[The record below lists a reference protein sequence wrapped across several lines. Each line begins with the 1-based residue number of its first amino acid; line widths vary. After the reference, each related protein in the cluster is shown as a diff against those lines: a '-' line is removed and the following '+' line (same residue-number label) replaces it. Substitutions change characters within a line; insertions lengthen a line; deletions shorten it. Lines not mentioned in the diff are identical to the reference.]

1 MHIIKFTQEQI
12 ASMRCMDDFYT
23 LTGALEYIKD
33 TANAIVSVEQVFMN
47 SGECEALIPLMLHNT
62 ASSKD
67 LKNPARMRFLRN
79 QIGLDWANISPVSCD
94 DTPRGELWF
103 CTKEESD
110 ALLEKM
116 RAAAKRKMKKENKK
130 CPIP

>member
-12 ASMRCMDDFYT
+12 APIRCMDDFYA

-33 TANAIVSVEQVFMN
+33 ATNAITSVQQVFMN
-47 SGECEALIPLMLHNT
+47 SDECEALISLMLHNI
-62 ASSKD
+62 ANSKD

-79 QIGLDWANISPVSCD
+79 QIGLDWANISPVSCED
-94 DTPRGELWF
+94 IPHGELWL

-110 ALLEKM
+110 ALLEKI
-116 RAAAKRKMKKENKK
+116 RAAAKTKDEKGE
-130 CPIP
+130 